1 MSVSIDRRRFL
12 LGSSAFGALAVM
24 HPYSAFAAAGQ
35 AHLRI
40 METTD
45 IHVNLLPYDYYAD
58 KPNDTMGLARTATII
73 RSIRAEAT
81 NSMLI
86 DNGDLLQGSPMGDY
100 IAYEKGMKDG
110 DVHPIMKGMNLLGYE
125 CSTFGNHEFN
135 YGLPFFDKVIAG
147 ANFPFVC
154 ANLIRGTV
162 LASDPRDD
170 ELYAKPYMILDKT
183 VTDGDGKDY
192 PIKIGIIG
200 FVPPQIMIWD
210 SKNLV
215 GNVMT
220 RDIVEAAK
228 AWVPEIKEAG
238 ADIVIALSH
247 SGIDANK
254 TDLMENA
261 SLYLGDIDGL
271 DAIFTG
277 HQHLVF
283 PGGPSFDNLDGVD
296 NKAGTLMGKPAVMG
310 GFWGS
315 HMGLIDLLLERDGN
329 AWQVVSATSEA
340 RPIYQRKDGK
350 IVATVAD
357 YEKIDDALK
366 ADHEA
371 TLAYVRRPVGKTA
384 APLYSYFALV
394 ADDPSVQIVSNA
406 QTWYIAQ
413 MMKGTK
419 WEGLP
424 ILSAAAP
431 FKAGG
436 RGGPDYYTDVPV
448 GEVAIKNVS
457 DLYLYP
463 NTVRAVE
470 ITGAQVKEWLE
481 MSAGIFNQI
490 AAGQG
495 RPAADQPRFPELQFR
510 RHRRGHLQDRRLAAS
525 EIRPQGRRHE
535 FDGEP
540 HRRSPVRR
548 QADRSGAEVHRRH
561 QQLPRRRRRQLPR
574 HQRQRHRLRGPR
586 HQPRHHRAL
595 YRREGHH
602 RPQGGRELVAGAGCR
617 RLGHLP
623 VGAEGQGPPR
633 RRQGHRAGRPR
644 RRRLRQLPHQ
654 ALSLVRGFPGAGLGP
669 PFFVRGPKCRA
680 RSVCPAPDFTSS
692 IRPPN
697 KRGSPN
703 PSIFCVP
710 RSSGVT
716 GPVQDMHHVHT
727 QCSACRHLQDRR
739 RARGQ
744 SPRLWRHAHH
754 RPRNLG

>member
-1 MSVSIDRRRFL
+1 MPVPSRRRHRSLPDERPAPAKIGFEPAECRCKVTTGTPSGHEALCDTPAAAAVSTNEEAHLMSGSRRLEIDRRRFL
-12 LGSSAFGALAVM
+12 LGSGALGALAIM
-24 HPYSAFAAAGQ
+24 HPYSVLAAAGQ

-58 KPNDTMGLARTATII
+58 RPNDTMGLSRTATII
-73 RSIRAEAT
+73 QSIRDEAT

-135 YGLPFFDKVIAG
+135 YGLSFFDKVIAG

-162 LASDPRDD
+162 LASDPRKDT
-170 ELYAKPYMILDKT
+170 LYAKPYIILDKT
-183 VTDGDGKDY
+183 VKDGDGKEY
-192 PIKIGIIG
+192 PIRIGIIG

-220 RDIVEAAK
+220 RDIVEAGK
-228 AWVPEIKEAG
+228 AWVPQIKEDG
-238 ADIVIALSH
+238 ADIVIALAH
-247 SGIDANK
+247 TGIDANK
-254 TDLMENA
+254 TELMENA
-261 SLYLGDIDGL
+261 ALFLGEVPGL

-283 PGGPSFDNLDGVD
+283 PGGKSFDGLEGVD

-315 HMGLIDLLLERDGN
+315 HMGLIDLLIERDGDS
-329 AWQVVSATSEA
+329 WKVVSAMSEA
-340 RPIYQRKDGK
+340 RPIYERKDNK
-350 IVATVAD
+350 IVATVGD
-357 YEKIDDALK
+357 YAQINDALK

-371 TLAYVRRPVGKTA
+371 TLAYVRRPVGKTD

-431 FKAGG
+431 FKCGG
-436 RGGPDYYTDVPV
+436 RSGPDYYTDVPV
-448 GEVAIKNVS
+448 GPVAIKNVS

-470 ITGAQVKEWLE
+470 INGAQVKEWLE
-481 MSAGIFNQI
+481 MSAGIFNQVQP
-490 AAGQG
+490 GK
-495 RPAADQPRFPELQFR
+495 ADQPLINLDFPSYNFDVIDGVTYKIDVSQPAKYDSKGAVLDSKASRIVDLSFNGKPIDPEQKFIVATNNYR
-510 RHRRGHLQDRRLAAS
+510 AGGGGNFPDINDKVIVFVAPDTNRDVIVRYIVEKGTIDPKADGNWSLA
-525 EIRPQGRRHE
+525 P
-535 FDGEP
+535 
-540 HRRSPVRR
+540 
-548 QADRSGAEVHRRH
+548 
-561 QQLPRRRRRQLPR
+561 
-574 HQRQRHRLRGPR
+574 
-586 HQPRHHRAL
+586 
-595 YRREGHH
+595 
-602 RPQGGRELVAGAGCR
+602 VAGAS
-617 RLGHLP
+617 
-623 VGAEGQGPPR
+623 VI
-633 RRQGHRAGRPR
+633 
-644 RRRLRQLPHQ
+644 
-654 ALSLVRGFPGAGLGP
+654 FPS
-669 PFFVRGPKCRA
+669 GPKA
-680 RSVCPAPDFTSS
+680 KDHLADVKGIELA
-692 IRPPN
+692 
-697 KRGSPN
+697 
-703 PSIFCVP
+703 
-710 RSSGVT
+710 
-716 GPVQDMHHVHT
+716 GPGEGGFDNY
-727 QCSACRHLQDRR
+727 RIKL
-739 RARGQ
+739 
-744 SPRLWRHAHH
+744 
-754 RPRNLG
+754 